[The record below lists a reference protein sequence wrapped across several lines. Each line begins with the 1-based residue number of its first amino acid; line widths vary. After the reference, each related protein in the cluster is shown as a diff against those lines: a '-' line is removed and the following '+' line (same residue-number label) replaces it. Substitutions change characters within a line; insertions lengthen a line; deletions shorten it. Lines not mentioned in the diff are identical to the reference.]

1 MQELC
6 SNVHLLDRGS
16 PTPLTVLD
24 ARSQQCQLKAR
35 PSCVVQCQC
44 RVSLVYH
51 ADSWLQ
57 LGPQFTEQYYLQG
70 RMRHRWSHEF
80 TASHSIPVLISLTN
94 VHFLSW
100 PGYTVAGLL
109 SAILSSHVFLYLLLP
124 ARMRDNTNGA
134 VFFLN
139 VTLLDARQLCSSKK
153 AYAMSC
159 WNHDTNGIVRYCCK
173 CWCVRCDYGSVQ
185 HLHTVHGHAPLAT
198 FNRAL
203 PG

>member
-1 MQELC
+1 MSFKLSLQNELTHPPLPSYPAVSPCACLHPVQAREMTMQELC

-134 VFFLN
+134 VFFF
-139 VTLLDARQLCSSKK
+139 
-153 AYAMSC
+153 
-159 WNHDTNGIVRYCCK
+159 K
-173 CWCVRCDYGSVQ
+173 CDI
-185 HLHTVHGHAPLAT
+185 A
-198 FNRAL
+198 
-203 PG
+203 